1 MREERHSTTGQDRAT
16 TPLSWLERQLSRC
29 PVVKIP
35 IAVVRPAESPRQDG
49 ESHEHIQL
57 IAESGTKLLP
67 IIVHRQT
74 MRVIDG
80 MHRLKAAVLRGEVQ
94 IEAQLYEGHADDAF
108 VLAVQANVTH
118 GLPLSLDDRVR
129 AATRIVGSHPKWSD
143 RAIASAVGLSPKTV
157 GAIRLRSSS
166 ASESPLRIG
175 RDGRVR
181 PVSTA
186 ASRRL
191 AGELMTRNPEASL
204 RQIADA
210 VGLAPSTIMDV
221 RARLRAG
228 QDVVPGNQCP
238 RDGQDA
244 QTGSKPSARRRR
256 RVPADGGT
264 GSLFSFPQRAGAIGI
279 LMQDPSLR
287 FSETGRRLLRW
298 LEAQPNAVADWWR
311 VVDAV
316 PEHCHA
322 VVAEIARD
330 NARTWFAI
338 ADRMERRMQ
347 PSAAQPLTPG

>member
-1 MREERHSTTGQDRAT
+1 MREERHSTTGQDRASS
-16 TPLSWLERQLSRC
+16 PLSWLERQLSRC
-29 PVVKIP
+29 PVVKVP
-35 IAVVRPAESPRQDG
+35 IAVVRPAESPRQGG
-49 ESHEHIQL
+49 ESREHIQL

-67 IIVHRQT
+67 IIVHKQT

-80 MHRLKAAVLRGEVQ
+80 MHRLKAAVLRGEAQ
-94 IEAQLYEGHADDAF
+94 IEAQLYEGHEDDAF

-129 AATRIVGSHPKWSD
+129 AAARIVGSHPKWSD

-166 ASESPLRIG
+166 ASDSPLRVG

-228 QDVVPGNQCP
+228 QDVVPGNQGTQEVQP
-238 RDGQDA
+238 GPKRG
-244 QTGSKPSARRRR
+244 ARRRR
-256 RVPADGGT
+256 RAPAGDGS
-264 GSLFSFPQRAGAIGI
+264 GSLFSFPHRASAIGI

-298 LEAQPNAVADWWR
+298 LEVQPSAVADWCQ
-311 VVDAV
+311 VVDTV
-316 PEHCHA
+316 PEHCLA
-322 VVAEIARD
+322 VVAELARD
-330 NARTWFAI
+330 NAKTWYAI
-338 ADRMERRMQ
+338 ADRLERRVQ
-347 PSAAQPLTPG
+347 PGPAAQPVAPG